1 MGEIFKI
8 LSEYKGD
15 FLVGI
20 TVTLK
25 MTILIWFIGI
35 IFGIILG
42 VLSSRYPKVVGIPTK
57 ALTFLL
63 GGIPVLVFLYWLH
76 YPAQS
81 ILGIQVDGF
90 VTTVFTLATLNT
102 FLVAEQARN
111 AVDAFP
117 KEYIISAEVCGFS
130 PLEIIKQVQIPL
142 ILRQILPSILLIQV
156 VMMHSTLFGSLIS
169 VDEIFR
175 IASRVNSEV
184 YKPVEVYSTLALF
197 FLAISLPITGAA
209 YILKRKF
216 SFIK

>member
-1 MGEIFKI
+1 MGEVFKI

-25 MTILIWFIGI
+25 MTVLIWCIGI
-35 IFGIILG
+35 VLGMVLG
-42 VLSSRYPKVVGIPTK
+42 VLSSLYPKLVGLPTK
-57 ALTFLL
+57 AITFLL

-76 YPAQS
+76 YPAQTMLS
-81 ILGIQVDGF
+81 VQVDGF

-102 FLVAEQARN
+102 FLVAEQVRN
-111 AVDAFP
+111 SVDRFP
-117 KEYIISAEVCGFS
+117 KEYIISAEVCGLS
-130 PLEIIKQVQIPL
+130 TIQIIKQIQVPL

-175 IASRVNSEV
+175 IASRINSEV

-197 FLAISLPITGAA
+197 FLVISLPITGAA

>member
-8 LSEYKGD
+8 LVEYKGD

-25 MTILIWFIGI
+25 MTILIWLIGI
-35 IFGIILG
+35 VFGILLG
-42 VLSSRYPKVVGIPTK
+42 VLSSRYPKVIGIPTK

-76 YPAQS
+76 YPAQT

-102 FLVAEQARN
+102 FLVAEQVRN
-111 AVDAFP
+111 SVDGFP

-130 PLEIIKQVQIPL
+130 SLEIIKQIQIPL

-184 YKPVEVYSTLALF
+184 YKPVEVYSTLAIF
-197 FLAISLPITGAA
+197 FLVISLPITGAA
-209 YILKRKF
+209 YFLKRKF

>member
-1 MGEIFKI
+1 MDDILKI

-20 TVTLK
+20 SVTLK

-35 IFGIILG
+35 GLGIALG
-42 VLSSRYPKVVGIPTK
+42 VLSSRFPKILGVPTK

-76 YPAQS
+76 YPAQT
-81 ILGIQVDGF
+81 ILRIQVDGF

-102 FLVAEQARN
+102 FLVAEQVRN
-111 AVDAFP
+111 SVDSFP
-117 KEYIISAEVCGFS
+117 QEYIISAEVCGLS
-130 PLEIIKQVQIPL
+130 PIDILKQIQIPL

-197 FLAISLPITGAA
+197 FLAISLPITVAA

>member
-1 MGEIFKI
+1 MRDILKI
-8 LSEYKGD
+8 LSEYRGD

-25 MTILIWFIGI
+25 MTVLIWLIGI
-35 IFGIILG
+35 FLGVLLG

-57 ALTFLL
+57 ILTFLL

-76 YPAQS
+76 YPAQT

-90 VTTVFTLATLNT
+90 ITTIFTFTTLNT
-102 FLVAEQARN
+102 FLVAEQVRSSI
-111 AVDAFP
+111 DAFP
-117 KEYIISAEVCGFS
+117 REYIISAEVCGFT
-130 PLEIIKQVQIPL
+130 PVQIVKQVQIPL
-142 ILRQILPSILLIQV
+142 ILRQILPTILLIQV

-184 YKPVEVYSTLALF
+184 YKPVEVYSTLAIF
-197 FLAISLPITGAA
+197 FLAFSLPITGAA
-209 YILKRKF
+209 YMLKRKF